1 MSASPAKKLL
11 LGSLAGLAV
20 MVAALAPASA
30 HGKHRH
36 HLRWYGPAIVTYSG
50 GGGCSYYYWKWQN
63 TGLRFWKHKYYA
75 CIY

>member
-1 MSASPAKKLL
+1 MSASPAKKLM

-20 MVAALAPASA
+20 MAAALAPASA
-30 HGKHRH
+30 HGKHHH
-36 HLRWYGPAIVTYSG
+36 HLRWYGPAIVTYS

>member
-1 MSASPAKKLL
+1 MSASPAKRLL
-11 LGSLAGLAV
+11 LGGLTGLAV
-20 MVAALAPASA
+20 MAAALAPASA
-30 HGKHRH
+30 HKHHH
-36 HLRWYGPAIVTYSG
+36 HLRYGPSIITYS